1 MIVSDEDRMLA
12 GVIAEVEAEGLAL
25 SGRGVP
31 YFNLWLP
38 RVSPE
43 MEWGWPHLSV
53 IRKALRRITS
63 GERRRLIL
71 EVPPQHGKSEQVT
84 IRYPVWRLLKD
95 PGLRVAVGSYSQT
108 LANRFSRRARKL
120 AIAAGVHVSSDRSAA
135 EEWETEEGGS
145 FRAVG
150 RQAGITGHPAD
161 LLIVDDPVKNR
172 KEAESKVFRDA
183 IWDWW
188 TNDLYTRLG
197 QDAAAIVIM
206 TRWHTDDL
214 VGRILASDDA
224 HNWEVVR
231 LPALAEDDD
240 PLGRKPGEALCPQRY
255 NEAALAQRRI
265 VLGRDFDAL
274 YQQRPVPREGGMFKY
289 ADLMHEDRLVYA
301 VPRRARRV
309 RYWDT
314 AASVNGDYTVG
325 LLMAYADDLW
335 WVEDIVRGRWESAER
350 RKVQRATAVKDHSH
364 YGLGVTQ
371 WQQRE
376 PGSGGKDQEA
386 DFMLMM
392 AGFPCATEPARVNK
406 VLHADPFAAQ
416 VQAGNVRIMRAPWTM
431 PYIDELTAFDS
442 GEFDDQV
449 DTSAGAFNKLAL
461 VPESGEGFNPLDGYR
476 G

>member
-1 MIVSDEDRMLA
+1 MIVTDEDRVVAGALA
-12 GVIAEVEAEGLAL
+12 EIEADEVAR
-25 SGRGVP
+25 SGANVP
-31 YFNLWLP
+31 YFNHWLP

-43 MEWGWPHLSV
+43 FEWGWPHLSV
-53 IRKALRRITS
+53 IRKALRRITD
-63 GERRRLIL
+63 GESRRLIL
-71 EVPPQHGKSEQVT
+71 EVPPRHGKSEQVT
-84 IRYPVWRLLKD
+84 MRYPVWRLLRK
-95 PGLRVAVGSYSQT
+95 PTMRVAIASYGQT

-120 AIAAGVHVSSDRSAA
+120 AIAAGINVSRERSAA
-135 EEWETEEGGS
+135 EEWETVEGGT

-150 RQAGITGHPAD
+150 RESGITGQGAE
-161 LLIVDDPVKNR
+161 LLVVDDPVKNR
-172 KEAESKVFRDA
+172 KQAESKAYRDA

-188 TNDLYTRLG
+188 TNDLYTRME

-214 VGRILASDDA
+214 VGRILMSDDA

-231 LPALAEDDD
+231 LPALAEDND
-240 PLGRKPGEALCPQRY
+240 PMGRKPGEALCPQRFD
-255 NEAALAQRRI
+255 EKALARI
-265 VLGRDFDAL
+265 RTVLGRDFDAL
-274 YQQRPVPREGGMFKY
+274 YQQRPIPREGGMFKHVH
-289 ADLMHEDRLVYA
+289 LMAGLCDV
-301 VPRRARRV
+301 VPREGRRV

-314 AASVNGDYTVG
+314 AASVDGDYTVG
-325 LLMAYADDLW
+325 LLMAYAQDLW
-335 WVEDIVRGRWESAER
+335 WVEDIVRGRWESADR
-350 RKVQRATAVKDHSH
+350 RKVQKATAALDYAR
-364 YGLGVTQ
+364 YGLDVTQ

-392 AGFPCATEPARVNK
+392 AGYPCATEPARVNK

-416 VQAGNVRIMRAPWTM
+416 VQAGNVRILRAPWTM
-431 PYIDELTAFDS
+431 SYIDELTAFNS

-461 VPESGEGFNPLDGYR
+461 VPESGEGFNPLEGYR